1 MNKKLL
7 KSIVCIATGVGIAS
21 SIPFTTTSCGC
32 SSSEDDDINNPLPD
46 EVYDLD
52 GTHLLGFKSGIDW
65 TKYKGKYDT
74 IQIPN
79 NITHVDENAF
89 SDDKVPVFIK
99 HLIIAKNS
107 ALFII
112 DQSAFKNCSALTSI
126 SINEWNSGVIHYYAF
141 YNCSNLSSITW
152 DGFNGTTS
160 FTTTSFA
167 NICSKGTVKVT
178 NPVDPE
184 HDSVALLEALK
195 DHGGLPKDW
204 TVAN

>member
-1 MNKKLL
+1 MYN
-7 KSIVCIATGVGIAS
+7 
-21 SIPFTTTSCGC
+21 
-32 SSSEDDDINNPLPD
+32 
-46 EVYDLD
+46 
-52 GTHLLGFKSGIDW
+52 
-65 TKYKGKYDT
+65 T
-74 IQIPN
+74 IQIPDSIT
-79 NITHVDENAF
+79 NIDASAF
-89 SDDKVPVFIK
+89 SDNKVPVFIK
-99 HLIIAKNS
+99 HLIIAEKSKLSRINP
-107 ALFII
+107 
-112 DQSAFKNCSALTSI
+112 SAFKNCSALTSI